1 MSLPNQEAFSWKQR
15 SERGRGEIVRKPA
28 FAIIVLSLLSVSS
41 CSDLLKIAADKGNPP
56 EPVIIVTD
64 FSVQQG
70 NDNRETL
77 LTWSNPLSGDFSG
90 VRLLRKAGGFPEG
103 SDDPGATILYEG
115 AGIRYRDSRLEPGST
130 YYYGLYAKSGS
141 SYSEAG
147 VFGSRQVTEIPLDI
161 RKRSFFLIGGS
172 SSYALPTNPA
182 NLVAGVDMY
191 DPLTQQLTANV
202 TTLPPFRERVF
213 CAVASVNGKIYVFG
227 GINAGV
233 VSDKVDILD
242 IETMT
247 WTTGPA
253 MPQARCALVAV
264 PYNGRIYC
272 LGGSNQITTA
282 GVQAS
287 NRIYNT
293 ADDSWGVYDISIC
306 ADLLSARCAFNG
318 VAFRSMLYYFGGVNN
333 LGNWTNDGQYRNLLT
348 NQSVGLGGLLYYL
361 GCTQAFYYKDF
372 SDGSEL
378 AMFLTMGG
386 SPTNTQTSL
395 PALSLNLLNNF
406 LVYAAYMPNPT
417 GGAPAGFR
425 VMPPSGAGS
434 GIESFT
440 NRAYAGCEYYDDYVY
455 LFGGLVGVAPAAS
468 TLIER
473 LDVKNGDLYNGEW
486 TSAGVSVLQTARY
499 GFGITRVND

>member
-70 NDNRETL
+70 NDNRENL
-77 LTWSNPLSGDFSG
+77 VTWSNPLSGDFSG

-115 AGIRYRDSRLEPGST
+115 AGIRYRDSRLAPGST

-172 SSYALPTNPA
+172 SSYPNPITT
-182 NLVAGVDMY
+182 LVAGVDMY
-191 DPLTQQLTANV
+191 DPLTQQLTVNV
-202 TTLPPFRERVF
+202 ATLPNPRVF

-227 GINAGV
+227 GKDAGG
-233 VSDKVDILD
+233 VSNKVDILD
-242 IETMT
+242 IATML
-247 WTTGPA
+247 WTTGTVMTSP
-253 MPQARCALVAV
+253 RCAFVAV
-264 PYNGRIYC
+264 PYNGRVYC
-272 LGGSNQITTA
+272 LGGSTGTTTA
-282 GVQAS
+282 GVQAT
-287 NRIYNT
+287 NYIYDVVGAIWTTNP
-293 ADDSWGVYDISIC
+293 SIC

-318 VAFRSMLYYFGGVNN
+318 VAFRSMLYYFGGVNAA
-333 LGNWTNDGQYRNLLT
+333 GGATNDGQYRNLMT
-348 NQSVGLGGLLYYL
+348 NQSVGLGGLLYYF

-372 SDGSEL
+372 SDGSDL
-378 AMFLTMGG
+378 AIFFTIGG
-386 SPTNTQTSL
+386 SWTAAQTAL
-395 PALSLNLLNNF
+395 PAATLTLAGYYQ
-406 LVYAAYMPNPT
+406 VYAAYMPNPT

-425 VMPPSGAGS
+425 VMPLSGAGS

-473 LDVKNGDLYNGEW
+473 LDVKNGDLNNGEW
-486 TSAGVSVLQTARY
+486 TSAGVDVLQTARY